1 MLTFFNRSHSESV
14 TVDYCDFPDEAL
26 KESVEYLSSSG
37 FKFYCLHPDVA
48 NWMGGG
54 CVIRRKDSQSNQTRS

>member
-48 NWMGGG
+48 N
-54 CVIRRKDSQSNQTRS
+54 